1 MLSRWMCSV
10 KVISRHPVESMLRWT
25 SFAYYIYITLVPD
38 LIVMPV
44 LKGMYDKKMS
54 REQEHEAD
62 FQALYLL
69 KRSGFDPTS
78 MITTLSFLPEE
89 KSNMKFLSKTKE
101 LVDDHPSIANRISY
115 LQSKMV
121 PFERDFASNYEVK
134 KEKNVEPQMSIID
147 YVISFAGLW

>member
-1 MLSRWMCSV
+1 MLSRWICAV

-101 LVDDHPSIANRISY
+101 LVDDHPCIANRISY

-121 PFERDFASNYEVK
+121 PFERDFASNYVVK
-134 KEKNVEPQMSIID
+134 KEKNVEPHMSIID